1 MGLQVPLSAISSLPS
16 AIQVPGRWSVVLWS
30 VVRGLKFCLLCLVP
44 FPFLLSAFCFAL
56 CSSVF
61 IGGCP
66 PSRLPAF
73 AVNLLFLL
81 STFCFLLLG
90 YAHTPTGH
98 FPHVPLVSHHVPPK
112 GRFRRSTG
120 HSINLSV
127 KKGVFCLW
135 AAREEME
142 EPTRP
147 VPMASGGN
155 PLSTLP
161 RHRARPRSLALPR
174 QDRGYARSADVGAPK
189 PRGRPEENRTVN
201 IL

>member
-1 MGLQVPLSAISSLPS
+1 MVCGPVVCGPWSQVLPVLS
-16 AIQVPGRWSVVLWS
+16 
-30 VVRGLKFCLLCLVP
+30 CP
-44 FPFLLSAFCFAL
+44 FPISAFCFAL

-127 KKGVFCLW
+127 RKGVFCLW
-135 AAREEME
+135 VAREETE

-147 VPMASGGN
+147 VPMASGGHT
-155 PLSTLP
+155 LSTLP

-174 QDRGYARSADVGAPK
+174 QDNGYARFADIGAPK